1 MKKRC
6 IMCGC
11 LLLPDSEG
19 SICECCA
26 DDMYR
31 DDEEVSDD

>member
-11 LLLPDSEG
+11 YLSPSSE
-19 SICECCA
+19 SNICECCA

-31 DDEEVSDD
+31 VDKEED